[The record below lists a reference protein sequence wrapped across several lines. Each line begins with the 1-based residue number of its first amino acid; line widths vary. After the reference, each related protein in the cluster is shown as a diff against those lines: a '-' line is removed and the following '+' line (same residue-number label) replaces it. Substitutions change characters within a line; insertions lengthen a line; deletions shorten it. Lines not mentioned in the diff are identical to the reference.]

1 MAETKE
7 TKKRIYCAAYCR
19 KSVEE
24 RADETFGSIENQHES
39 ILNFIASH
47 KHEGWVPLTERY
59 DDNGFT
65 GSNTNR
71 PSLQKLI
78 NDIKESRVN
87 MVVVYKLDR
96 LSRSLVDFVQLLKF
110 FDEHGVA
117 FASITQPIDTST
129 STGKLMLHILSSFA
143 EFEREL
149 ISERTHDKMGA
160 ARKRG
165 QWLGG
170 RPPFGYSRDKEGKKL
185 VIDKDEAKIVR
196 EMFQLYLK
204 GNSLLKVASILN
216 EKGYRS
222 RAGKQRDGKPYG
234 GLKFGVTQI
243 QQAIKNVVYIGK
255 VFYADQVYDGQQEA
269 MIDEET
275 FKKAQE
281 RLKENRVE
289 RRATKN
295 VECTGLLNNI
305 LHCKTCGH
313 SMFHTYTLKHK
324 THKYRYYV
332 CTNAQKRGYNSCPT
346 KSVNAQAIEDT
357 TVDCL
362 KMLFAEN
369 RKKKEE
375 QNKQEIEALLSPV
388 WDTLYP
394 QEKRRI
400 LKALIKEVDY
410 DSNSRKL
417 GILLN
422 GSSLRLE
429 FDVDLK
435 QVRPLNKW
443 HKEEE
448 IGKEPKIRRNL
459 ILAHQLQRLFDEGKV
474 MSLKQAS
481 EWLNFD
487 QARLDHLM
495 TMLLIAPAIQSEILN
510 GDKQVISLIPEYKVR
525 SLAAETD
532 WKKQT
537 QIWQDIKR
545 PLSKK

>member
-170 RPPFGYSRDKEGKKL
+170 RPPFGYARDKEGKKL
-185 VIDKDEAKIVR
+185 IINEAEAKIIR
-196 EMFQLYLK
+196 EMFELYLK

-222 RAGKQRDGKPYG
+222 RAGKQIDGKPFG

-255 VFYADQVYDGQQEA
+255 VFYAGQIYDGQQEA
-269 MIDEET
+269 IINEET
-275 FKKAQE
+275 FKNAQQV
-281 RLKENRVE
+281 LKDNRVE
-289 RRATKN
+289 RKATKN
-295 VECTGLLNNI
+295 IECSGLLTHI
-305 LHCKTCGH
+305 LRCKTCGH

-346 KSVNAQAIEDT
+346 KSVNAQAIEDIV
-357 TVDCL
+357 VDCL

-410 DSNSRKL
+410 DSNSKKL
-417 GILLN
+417 GILLH

-448 IGKEPKIRRNL
+448 IEKEPKIRRNL

-474 MSLKQAS
+474 KSLKQAS
-481 EWLNFD
+481 EWLNMIQVRVD
-487 QARLDHLM
+487 QIM
-495 TMLLIAPAIQSEILN
+495 NMLFLSPDIQNKIICSENKVIAL
-510 GDKQVISLIPEYKVR
+510 VPEYKLR
-525 SLAAETD
+525 IIANETD
-532 WKKQT
+532 WQKQG
-537 QIWQDIKR
+537 QLWQELLKN
-545 PLSKK
+545 LA